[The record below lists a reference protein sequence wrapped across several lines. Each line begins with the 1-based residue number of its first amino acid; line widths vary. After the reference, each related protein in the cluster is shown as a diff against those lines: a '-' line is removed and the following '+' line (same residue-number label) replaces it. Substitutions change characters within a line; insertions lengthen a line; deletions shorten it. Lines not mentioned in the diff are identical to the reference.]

1 MKKADIGVNDVSDVV
16 EIMKLNMKSQT
27 TQFKHF
33 LIYQIGACNRPSKVE
48 VDNRAEP
55 LKGISK
61 YHSIWI
67 TEDGELRGS
76 VLSCEDC
83 TVKWRCGKCR
93 SKSLSSSSFQCFD
106 MFENIQFKGRRVQT
120 QFQNAQVK
128 YYCIAPDIEI

>member
-16 EIMKLNMKSQT
+16 EIMKLNLKSQT

-83 TVKWRCGKCR
+83 TVKVIIWLPLF
-93 SKSLSSSSFQCFD
+93 SILPISFCVLH
-106 MFENIQFKGRRVQT
+106 G
-120 QFQNAQVK
+120 AS
-128 YYCIAPDIEI
+128 

>member
-1 MKKADIGVNDVSDVV
+1 MSVAMHRLNENIIKVKLFISYLYSLLLQSAVQLVSQVGQCTSRYAPHVSDVV
-16 EIMKLNMKSQT
+16 EIMKLNLKSQT

-67 TEDGELRGS
+67 TEDGELRGT
-76 VLSCEDC
+76 VLYCEDC
-83 TVKWRCGKCR
+83 TVK
-93 SKSLSSSSFQCFD
+93 
-106 MFENIQFKGRRVQT
+106 
-120 QFQNAQVK
+120 
-128 YYCIAPDIEI
+128 

>member
-1 MKKADIGVNDVSDVV
+1 MSFIRGMKKADIGVNDVSDVV
-16 EIMKLNMKSQT
+16 EIMKLNLKSQT

-33 LIYQIGACNRPSKVE
+33 LIYQIGACNRPAKVE

-61 YHSIWI
+61 FHSIWI

-83 TVKWRCGKCR
+83 TVKWRCGKCQK
-93 SKSLSSSSFQCFD
+93 KSLSSSSFQCSTCLKTFGSKLGVIRHSSR
-106 MFENIQFKGRRVQT
+106 MHK
-120 QFQNAQVK
+120 
-128 YYCIAPDIEI
+128 